1 MLLTDSTI
9 TLICSW
15 YDSGADVD
23 KSSSYVLDGVSVY
36 LDNAVT
42 TSSGGATASNLTKI
56 RIPYREGYLPEDAWK
71 GQSDSWTLRTGDRI
85 VVNGKT
91 MTIQRWRDNTLGRL
105 SPHWYV
111 EAK

>member
-1 MLLTDSTI
+1 MLLTDSTV
-9 TLICSW
+9 TLICSY

-36 LDNAVT
+36 LDNAAA
-42 TSSGGATASNLTKI
+42 TSAEGAAASNLAKI
-56 RIPYREGYLPEDAWK
+56 RIPYRKGYLPEDAWK

>member
-23 KSSSYVLDGVSVY
+23 RTSSYALGGVSVY

-42 TSSGGATASNLTKI
+42 TSSGGATASNLAKI
-56 RIPYREGYLPEDAWK
+56 RIPYRAGYLPEDAWK
-71 GQSDSWTLRTGDRI
+71 GQPDSWTLRMGDRF
-85 VVNGKT
+85 VVNGMT
-91 MTIQRWRDNTLGRL
+91 MTIQRWRDNTVGLL
-105 SPHWYV
+105 SPLWFV
-111 EAK
+111 